1 MGTYQLRAQAH
12 VPIPI
17 PLFALPTPCYNRSM
31 NAISQSRRAQ
41 ARHATLSRL
50 CLWLIAGVLLA
61 GCQSSPEL
69 NVLNYRLA
77 RTLGVYDA
85 PPAGAATGA
94 ISGLVLDGTQPV
106 EGAIAVA
113 AEPRGTVHA
122 GRTDAAGRYRIDGLP
137 PGRYVPAAVASGYGE
152 TMLLDEAGHP
162 VTLTVVA
169 NEVVESPP
177 IQLGKRTIP
186 PLPEDLAAAVQLTQ
200 TGSYTATTVFPP
212 DAAAQVLSYEFSY
225 DGATVDTLRVYLPLD
240 MAPDAQLPLLFFSY
254 PGDVD
259 GWQDVSVG
267 FASQGYG
274 LAALSPIGARGLDV
288 DAHAADARIALRLAQ
303 EGALTPHI
311 DAAAPVIALGGSFT
325 SASLYRLLLTEPER
339 LAAWVTLG
347 GIADAFGVAEGF
359 YAGEIELPPA
369 YSLVIPGLGQ
379 PNFAPLAL
387 LRYSPVYSAGD
398 LPPTQIIH
406 TAADRILPIEQAFEL
421 AEALQIAGVTVETF
435 FYDDVSHYLQVG
447 EALTPEGEEMF
458 GRVLDFIERYQQPV
472 DPGVESE

>member
-1 MGTYQLRAQAH
+1 MNATSRSLRAKRRPVAFWR
-12 VPIPI
+12 
-17 PLFALPTPCYNRSM
+17 LF
-31 NAISQSRRAQ
+31 
-41 ARHATLSRL
+41 
-50 CLWLIAGVLLA
+50 LWLIAGILLA
-61 GCQSSPEL
+61 ACQSSPEL

-77 RTLGVYDA
+77 RPLGVYDA
-85 PPAGAATGA
+85 PPPGAPTGA
-94 ISGLVLDGTQPV
+94 ISGLVLDGAQPI
-106 EGAIAVA
+106 EGAVVVA

-137 PGRYVPAAVASGYGE
+137 PGRYVPAAVAPGYGE
-152 TMLLDEAGHP
+152 AVLLDEAGHP
-162 VTLTVVA
+162 VTLAVLA
-169 NEVVESPP
+169 DAVVEAPP
-177 IQLGKRTIP
+177 LQLRERSSP
-186 PLPEDLAAAVQLTQ
+186 PLPEDLAEAVQLTQ

-267 FASQGYG
+267 FASQGYA

-288 DAHAADARIALRLAQ
+288 NAHAADARVALQLAQ
-303 EGALTPHI
+303 AGALTPHV
-311 DAAAPVIALGGSFT
+311 DAAAPTIALGGSFT
-325 SASLYRLLLTEPER
+325 SAILYRLLLTEPER
-339 LAAWVTLG
+339 LVAWVTLG

-369 YSLVIPGLGQ
+369 YALVIPGLGQ
-379 PNFAPLAL
+379 PNLAPLDL

-421 AEALQIAGVTVETF
+421 AEALQDAGVTVETF
-435 FYDDVSHYLQVG
+435 YYDDVSHYLQVG

-458 GRVLDFIERYQQPV
+458 GRVLDFIERYQLPV